1 MTLIDDLLE
10 AIRPHDAAVDDV
22 RVGISWTGVLGGG
35 RLGLAK
41 TYAIPTNSYVRDFGR
56 LTEKMLTELA
66 EYVRSWNLVEA
77 GIGLAALNAALEPRG
92 KPGINALNVI
102 AEEGKG
108 KKVVM
113 VGRFPQVDE
122 IRASARE
129 FYVLELDQCLIDP
142 DRGVLPSTVAD
153 HVIPGSDI
161 VAITG
166 STIANKSAEHLL
178 RLSRDTGAYTIVLGP
193 STPMSDVLFEYGAD
207 AVAGLEARDPITV
220 LRKIGQSGGMINE
233 RAYPGEITFR
243 YWER

>member
-10 AIRPHDAAVDDV
+10 AISPCDEVVEDV

-41 TYAIPTNSYVRDFGR
+41 TYPIPAHSYVRDFGR
-56 LTEKMLTELA
+56 LTGKGLAELA
-66 EYVRSWNLVEA
+66 EYLRSWNLVEA

-92 KPGINALNVI
+92 KTGINALDVI
-102 AEEGKG
+102 AEEGRG

-113 VGRFPQVDE
+113 VGRFPQVEE
-122 IRASARE
+122 IRAVARE

-142 DRGVLPSTVAD
+142 ERGVLPSTVAD
-153 HVIPGSDI
+153 YVIPGSDI

-166 STIANKSAEHLL
+166 STIANKSADHLL
-178 RLSRDTGAYTIVLGP
+178 RLSRDAGAYTIVLGP

-207 AVAGLEARDPITV
+207 AVAGLEVRDPAAV